1 MTLKDNNSPKPKND
15 RSTGRA
21 ARADGDNTR
30 QQIIEIAGQLF
41 SEKGY
46 DGTTSKQICEECGC
60 NIAAVNYH
68 FGSRDG
74 LYTELLIE
82 SHRRFITMNA
92 ITDINNSALDSYN
105 KLASIIDALID
116 GIDTEQWHSRLLVRE
131 IMAPSEFIEGMLNT
145 EAIPKFGVIKTLVS
159 DITGIA
165 EDDPAMALY
174 LLSTIAPCFFLL
186 SGNLAATSQVL
197 GNFWEDK
204 AALKAHVK
212 AFLFAG
218 LDAAK
223 AQKITS

>member
-1 MTLKDNNSPKPKND
+1 MATKENIKPT
-15 RSTGRA
+15 RAHSTGRA
-21 ARADGDNTR
+21 ARADGDSTR

-46 DGTTSKQICEECGC
+46 TGTTSKLICEQCGC

-74 LYTELLIE
+74 LYTEVLIE

-92 ITDINNSALDSYN
+92 IMDINNSELDARS
-105 KLASIIDALID
+105 KLARIIDALID
-116 GIDTEQWHSRLLVRE
+116 GIDAEQWHSRLFIRE
-131 IMAPSEFIEGMLNT
+131 IMAPSQFIEGMINS
-145 EAIPKFGVIKTLVS
+145 EALPKFSVIKNLVAE
-159 DITGIA
+159 ITGID
-165 EDDPAMALY
+165 EHDPAMALY
-174 LLSTIAPCFFLL
+174 LLSTIAPCMFLL
-186 SGNLAATSQVL
+186 VGNRAATSQVL

-204 AALKAHVK
+204 AALKTHLK